1 MIRHGEQAGAGRSHS
16 GVATALICAALSLA
30 ASSVRADCYDRDR
43 SGHQTRFRLAAAEAI
58 DQRTGLIWQR
68 CSVGN
73 SWSDNAG
80 CKGAVSYLGLDQA
93 IAAASS
99 AGDGWRVP
107 SGAEL
112 ESLVDSDCGSPVV
125 DTTVFPDIV
134 PTEEGL
140 AKYWTVTPYGM
151 LDLYWNFDFVDG
163 HPDSNSRG
171 IRLAVRLVR
180 SAGPD
185 TKPNAD

>member
-1 MIRHGEQAGAGRSHS
+1 MIWRSDQAGTGRSHRGAIAAS
-16 GVATALICAALSLA
+16 LCIALSFA
-30 ASSVRADCYDRDR
+30 ASAARADCYDRDR
-43 SGHQTRFRLAAAEAI
+43 SGHQMRFRLAAAEAI

-68 CSVGN
+68 CSVGK

-80 CKGAVSYLGLDQA
+80 CKGEAGYLGLDQA
-93 IAAASS
+93 IAAASA
-99 AGDGWRVP
+99 AGNGWRVP

-112 ESLVDSDCGSPVV
+112 ESIVDTDCGSPVV
-125 DTTVFPDIV
+125 DTAVFPDIV

-140 AKYWTVTPYGM
+140 AKYWSVTPYGM

-180 SAGPD
+180 AAKPE
-185 TKPNAD
+185 TKPNAN